1 MKVWRH
7 IGLSFIVSCV
17 ILGGGVYY
25 QAGAGEGL
33 PDGFKILQEKMEKNE
48 IPTTDLTKFK
58 YTFPDTMPDEIQILR
73 GYLWCGQHAHTTAR
87 GGQGG
92 AVAYLF
98 LINFNKETGE
108 MRFFRAWER
117 AAKIPPGSKI
127 LTGKLDS
134 GDKRTIDLQ
143 AKDGSA
149 FTIIIND
156 KDHLTV
162 RSPTG
167 YDGEMRKIGTI
178 SPPPK

>member
-1 MKVWRH
+1 
-7 IGLSFIVSCV
+7 VSCV

-108 MRFFRAWER
+108 MRVFRAWER
-117 AAKIPPGSKI
+117 AAKIPAGSKI
-127 LTGKLDS
+127 LTGKLDP
-134 GDKRTIDLQ
+134 GDKRRIDLQ

-156 KDHLTV
+156 KDNLTV

-167 YDGEMRKIGTI
+167 YDGEMKKIGTI